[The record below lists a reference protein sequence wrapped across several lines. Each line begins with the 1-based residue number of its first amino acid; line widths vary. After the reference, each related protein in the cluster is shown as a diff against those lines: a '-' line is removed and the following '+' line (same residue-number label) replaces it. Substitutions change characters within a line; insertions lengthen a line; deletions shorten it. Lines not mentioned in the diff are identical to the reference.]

1 MALRGLIQNTL
12 LVLVVPALLLSLGQ
26 PARAESPMT
35 KPAVETQPAAPL
47 GGRMDFWPKRINPD
61 VTQTL
66 YIHLSIPERAPV
78 AVAQCGR
85 SVFELG
91 PPTWSHGE
99 RLLHAYDLEW
109 TLPRKRVNC
118 DLIVN
123 GAGQRTYLGD
133 HKLVVRPRG
142 MDRRI
147 THAYPLHALWSGDA
161 VLDISGRG
169 FTPIV
174 SVLWVSAGQYRKFER
189 SVRTAASDQ
198 GSELVVPFAP
208 ALVEAPVGEYL
219 LIVENE
225 DRTAAVSPIP
235 FTVYAGEEPEF
246 ESTALVT
253 IGSNNYLS
261 IEGSGLEGVD
271 RASISLAGATSSA
284 QVIALEGSILPGL
297 LVELPA
303 GPSTGLEALSG
314 LSIEHGELL
323 LRFGEGSRLSGKQQN
338 TER

>member
-1 MALRGLIQNTL
+1 MALRGRTQNIL
-12 LVLVVPALLLSLGQ
+12 LFLFVPVFVLCLVRSVAAQSQASEPEAVKLS
-26 PARAESPMT
+26 ASP
-35 KPAVETQPAAPL
+35 V
-47 GGRMDFWPKRINPD
+47 GHMDFWPKRVNPD
-61 VTQTL
+61 LTQTL

-85 SVFELG
+85 QIYELG

-109 TLPRKRVNC
+109 TLPRKRASC
-118 DLIVN
+118 DLIISGRN
-123 GAGQRTYLGD
+123 QRTYVAV

-147 THAYPLHALWSGDA
+147 THAHPLHALWDGDS
-161 VLDISGRG
+161 VVQIEGNS
-169 FTPIV
+169 FSPIV

-189 SVRTAASDQ
+189 AVRTASSGD

-208 ALVEAPVGEYL
+208 ALVDAPLGEYL

-235 FTVYAGEEPEF
+235 FTVFRGGEPEF
-246 ESTALVT
+246 ESTALVS
-253 IGSNNYLS
+253 IGEKNYLS
-261 IEGSGLEGVD
+261 IEGTGLGEVE
-271 RASISLAGATSSA
+271 RASIFLAGENSA
-284 QVIALEGSILPGL
+284 ARIIPSEGSILPGL

-303 GPSTGLEALSG
+303 GPSSGFEALSG
-314 LSIEHGELL
+314 LSFEDGELR
-323 LRFGEGSRLSGKQQN
+323 LRFDGGSRLTGKQSK
-338 TER
+338 TRR